1 MKKRQ
6 GFITTKKVAF
16 IGLSIALAMILSF
29 VESQIPALVAI
40 PGIKVGLPNL
50 VMVFLLY
57 RVGWKETVIV
67 SIVRAILVAMIF
79 AQSPVTLSFSV
90 VGAIVSLTSMIL
102 LKKLNWFSC
111 IAVSSVGGIGH
122 NVGQIIAACFW
133 TETAEIV
140 LYLPVLLVSGTIA
153 GAVIGLIA
161 GMLVKRLEKF
171 KF

>member
-1 MKKRQ
+1 MK
-6 GFITTKKVAF
+6 TKKVAF
-16 IGLSIALAMILSF
+16 LGLAIALAMILSF

-50 VMVFLLY
+50 VIVFLLY
-57 RVGWKETVIV
+57 KVGWKETVIV
-67 SIVRAILVAMIF
+67 SLIRTVLVSILFGNVQIM
-79 AQSPVTLSFSV
+79 TFSV
-90 VGAIVSLTSMIL
+90 AGALLSLLSMIL

-111 IAVSSVGGIGH
+111 IAVSIVGGIFH

-133 TETAEIV
+133 TQTQEIV
-140 LYLPVLLVSGTIA
+140 LYLPVLMVSGTIA

-161 GMLVKRLEKF
+161 GLVVKRLEKW